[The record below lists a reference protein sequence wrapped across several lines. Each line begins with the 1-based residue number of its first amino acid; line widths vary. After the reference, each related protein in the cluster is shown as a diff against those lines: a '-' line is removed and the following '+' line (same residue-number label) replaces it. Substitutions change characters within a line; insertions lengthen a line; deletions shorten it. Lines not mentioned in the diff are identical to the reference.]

1 VSANASTRV
10 LLSGSL
16 TAIDGLGRTLRKL
29 DYEVEIHPRIEEAIQ
44 AWSRGRCEAA
54 LLSICPSQTGHVSA
68 IRAFRE
74 QRPNAAI
81 LVVSALTQ
89 PEDRVAALAAG
100 ADDYLTEPFAIP
112 DLQVRLSAIIRWRA
126 VCSPPE
132 IRIGPLVMRAG
143 DPCAL
148 IGTTR
153 VDLTPSERA
162 LLEMFVLASGN
173 VVAQSAIAQRLG
185 ENGESVSRTAVHLV
199 VHRLRRRLLPFGLSI
214 VTLRGVGYRLQVA
227 DVDPDLT
234 GRPHSHRFPS
244 AVGGSDLR
252 EPDIPLAEEPLE
264 TEPKWWNTRLLEYTN
279 DAIII
284 WELQG
289 RGILYWNRAAEQL
302 YGYSRSVALGQTTHH
317 LLKTQLA
324 GGVTNLECSLAKYGV
339 WIGELTHTT
348 NSGRRVQV
356 EGRLALMSQHNER
369 WLVLEVNRDISDRKA
384 LELSREQ
391 MERQLEDLHAF
402 RDT

>member
-1 VSANASTRV
+1 VSANATTRV

-16 TAIDGLGRTLRKL
+16 AAIDELERTLRKL
-29 DYEVEIHPRIEEAIQ
+29 EYDVEIHPRIEEAIQ
-44 AWSRGRCEAA
+44 AWSRGHCEAA
-54 LLSICPSQTGHVSA
+54 LLAISPSQRGHVSA

-74 QRPNAAI
+74 QRPNAPI

-100 ADDYLTEPFAIP
+100 ADDYVTEPFAIP

-126 VCSPPE
+126 VWSPAE

-143 DPCAL
+143 DPGAL

-173 VVAQSAIAQRLG
+173 VVAKSAIAQRLG
-185 ENGESVSRTAVHLV
+185 ENGESVSRTALQLV
-199 VHRLRRRLLPFGLSI
+199 VYRLRRRLLPFGLSI
-214 VTLRGVGYRLQVA
+214 VTLRRVGYRLQVA

-234 GRPHSHRFPS
+234 GRPHWQQFPG
-244 AVGGSDLR
+244 AVSGSELR

-284 WELQG
+284 WEMQG

-324 GGVTNLECSLAKYGV
+324 GGVTHLESSLAKYGV

-348 NSGRRVQV
+348 NSGHRVQV

-384 LELSREQ
+384 LEVSRQQ

-402 RDT
+402 RGT